1 MSDIVILIPAAGDA
15 TRMRGRDK
23 LLEPVDGLPLLAR
36 QVRVAEATGCAVLV
50 TLRLRDK
57 ARHAALGT
65 VNAPER
71 IELPDAAEGIAASLR
86 AGAAWA
92 QARRAMG
99 LMVLLAD
106 LPDLETGDL
115 ERLLAMFRHDPA
127 HPIRATD
134 MSGQT
139 GHPVIFPARL
149 FGALTQLS
157 GDQGARAVLAQEK
170 VVTLPLPDQRATTD
184 LDTPEAW
191 AEWRRHNPR

>member
-23 LLEPVDGLPLLAR
+23 LLEPVEGLPLLAR
-36 QVRVAEATGCAVLV
+36 QVRMAEATGCRVLV

-57 ARHAALGT
+57 ARHAALAT
-65 VNAPER
+65 VNAPDR

-127 HPIRATD
+127 RPIRATD

-157 GDQGARAVLAQEK
+157 GDQGARTVLAQEK
-170 VVTLPLPDQRATTD
+170 VVTMPLPDQRATMD

>member
-23 LLEPVDGLPLLAR
+23 LLEPVEGLPLLAR
-36 QVRVAEATGCAVLV
+36 QVRMAEATGCTVLV

-57 ARHAALGT
+57 ARHAALAT
-65 VNAPER
+65 VNAPDR

-127 HPIRATD
+127 RPIRATD

-157 GDQGARAVLAQEK
+157 GDQGARTVLAQEK
-170 VVTLPLPDQRATTD
+170 VVTMPLPDQRATMD